1 MNKVILVGNIT
12 RDPEQRTTGSG
23 VPVTTFTVAAQR
35 RFKNAS
41 GSYDSDFI
49 NCVAWRSTAEFIA
62 KYFSKGSKI
71 GIVGSLQSRSYDDA
85 QGNKRYVTEVVV
97 DDAEFVT
104 SKAQNPGAARDD
116 YAGLTPP
123 PVQSGGGAPQQS
135 SADELFAD
143 ELGDFQPLDDAELP
157 F

>member
-1 MNKVILVGNIT
+1 MNKAILVGNLT

-23 VPVTTFTVAAQR
+23 IAVTTFTVAITR
-35 RFKNAS
+35 RYK
-41 GSYDSDFI
+41 GQDGQQQTDFI

-71 GIVGSLQSRSYDDA
+71 GIVGSIQTRTYDDA
-85 QGNKRYVTEVVV
+85 NGNKRYVTEVVV

-104 SKAQNPGAARDD
+104 SKSQNP
-116 YAGLTPP
+116 
-123 PVQSGGGAPQQS
+123 SGGGGNADYGAPPAAPQQS
-135 SADELFAD
+135 ADDLFGEELA
-143 ELGDFQPLDDAELP
+143 DFQPLDDAELP